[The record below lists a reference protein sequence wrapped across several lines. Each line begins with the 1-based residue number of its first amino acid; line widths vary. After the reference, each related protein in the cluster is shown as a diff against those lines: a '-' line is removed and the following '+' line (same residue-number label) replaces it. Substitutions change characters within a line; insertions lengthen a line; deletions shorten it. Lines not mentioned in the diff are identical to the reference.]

1 MLKYLPILVPITF
14 YILIGWTAYTFSQ
27 PLVLLFLLIS
37 PRADTSFYIAVGDN
51 SSLTKAVR
59 REGTETSQIVEKD

>member
-37 PRADTSFYIAVGDN
+37 PRADTNFYVAVGDN
-51 SSLTKAVR
+51 SSLTRAVR
-59 REGTETSQIVEKD
+59 REGNETTETLEKE